1 MRSAKY
7 MSRKNKT
14 ELSSPVSGVKKS
26 KSELKIQ
33 ENIASVQSPEKLDK
47 SIKSSIFGD
56 AGPSGA

>member
-1 MRSAKY
+1 